1 MRQATSIIIVA
12 CRRKGFL
19 RFLSDTKPDIM
30 CCQEIKTRCPLNT
43 PGYEQFWNH
52 SQERGK
58 SGTLILAKQPPLSWS
73 AGFGIDRFD
82 CEGRLI
88 TLEYKDYYII
98 NVYVPSIHPHSAPDR
113 PGFRLDWDTALCE
126 YIAKLPKPVVLC
138 EDLNAT
144 LAYIDSYPDNSKNE
158 PDDPLF
164 RSEVRDG
171 LKKLLSVGLVD
182 AFRVLH
188 PNKEGA
194 YTW

>member
-88 TLEYKDYYII
+88 TLNTKTII
-98 NVYVPSIHPHSAPDR
+98 SSMYMSPAYTPTAPRTVRASGWIGTR
-113 PGFRLDWDTALCE
+113 PCAN
-126 YIAKLPKPVVLC
+126 I
-138 EDLNAT
+138 
-144 LAYIDSYPDNSKNE
+144 
-158 PDDPLF
+158 
-164 RSEVRDG
+164 
-171 LKKLLSVGLVD
+171 LLSYRNRWFCVRTLTPP
-182 AFRVLH
+182 LH
-188 PNKEGA
+188 ISTAIPTIARMSQMTRSSARRFGMD
-194 YTW
+194 